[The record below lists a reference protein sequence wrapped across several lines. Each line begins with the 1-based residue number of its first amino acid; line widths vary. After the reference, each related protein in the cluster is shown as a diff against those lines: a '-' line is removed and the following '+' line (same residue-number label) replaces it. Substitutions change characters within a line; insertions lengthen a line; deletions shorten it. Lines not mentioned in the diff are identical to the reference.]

1 MDVSLIFINLAITV
15 FAYGLFPI
23 VFALI
28 RKGHTTIGRFRL
40 LCWIV
45 NFVVMIIFLL
55 VKDFNFVNLAPYTL
69 WTLIFVFIGKKII
82 IAHENKQWKE
92 EQKWKEEQNRKN
104 NEK

>member
-1 MDVSLIFINLAITV
+1 MDASLIFVNLAITV

-23 VFALI
+23 VFALT

-45 NFVVMIIFLL
+45 NFVVMIII
-55 VKDFNFVNLAPYTL
+55 DIITGFNFINLGPYTL

-82 IAHENKQWKE
+82 IAYENKQWLE